1 MIVKSY
7 ELNKINLEKN
17 KLILFYGKNEGF
29 KNENIDKLALKFQKH
44 FGYDE
49 KDIIENPNIFFNNIF
64 SGSLFEESK
73 LIKINQTT
81 DKIFKVV
88 ENLIERNEKIKDTL
102 VLLNADLLE
111 KKSRLRSIFEKS
123 KELICVPYYP
133 DTNETLFRLAQKF
146 LKEKKISI
154 SPLNINYIVGK
165 SNGDRKNLNNEL
177 RKIEMFGLSKKEISI
192 DDLQKLV
199 NISENISISELIDN
213 CLAKDKKKTLSILND
228 NNFGDEE
235 SIIIARTLLN
245 KTKRIFKLVKNYQI
259 NHDLEKTINNARPAI
274 FWKDKTIIKKQIT
287 LWEITSIKN
296 LIININ
302 NLELQIKKNNLN
314 SMKLITDFVLETAA

>member
-1 MIVKSY
+1 MIIKSY
-7 ELNKINLEKN
+7 ELNKIDLEKN

-29 KNENIDKLALKFQKH
+29 KEENIDKLSLQFQKH
-44 FGYDE
+44 IAYDE
-49 KDIIENPNIFFNNIF
+49 KDIIENQDNFFNNIF

-73 LIKINQTT
+73 LIKVNQTT
-81 DKIFKVV
+81 DKIFKII
-88 ENLIERNEKIKDTL
+88 EDLIKKNERIQDTL

-111 KKSRLRSIFEKS
+111 KKSKLRVIFEKS

-133 DTNETLFRLAQKF
+133 DTNETLFREAQKF
-146 LKEKKISI
+146 LKEKKIAI
-154 SPLNINYIVGK
+154 SPVNINYIIGK

-177 RKIEMFGLSKKEISI
+177 RKIEMFSLSKREINI

-199 NISENISISELIDN
+199 NISENVGISELIDN

-259 NHDLEKTINNARPAI
+259 DNDLERTINNARPVI
-274 FWKDKTIIKKQIT
+274 FWKDKPIVKKQIAI
-287 LWEITSIKN
+287 WEINAIKE

-314 SMKLITDFVLETAA
+314 SMKLITNLVLETAA

>member
-1 MIVKSY
+1 
-7 ELNKINLEKN
+7 
-17 KLILFYGKNEGF
+17 
-29 KNENIDKLALKFQKH
+29 
-44 FGYDE
+44 
-49 KDIIENPNIFFNNIF
+49 
-64 SGSLFEESK
+64 
-73 LIKINQTT
+73 
-81 DKIFKVV
+81 
-88 ENLIERNEKIKDTL
+88 
-102 VLLNADLLE
+102 
-111 KKSRLRSIFEKS
+111 
-123 KELICVPYYP
+123 
-133 DTNETLFRLAQKF
+133 
-146 LKEKKISI
+146 
-154 SPLNINYIVGK
+154 
-165 SNGDRKNLNNEL
+165 
-177 RKIEMFGLSKKEISI
+177 MFGLSKKEISI

-245 KTKRIFKLVKNYQI
+245 KTKRIFKLLKNYQI
-259 NHDLEKTINNARPAI
+259 NHNLEKTINNARPAI